1 MLIRN
6 ATALI
11 DGAFHEHTEVR
22 VHNGRVQEIGRG
34 LENGLY
40 EDVVDIKG
48 DYLLPGFVDVHIH
61 AFRGHDTMQG
71 EAAVRA
77 MSRDLFHEGVAA
89 FAPTTMSASAAETCA
104 AVKGVR
110 RVMEQ
115 PECRGAQVLGAHLEA
130 PFLQA
135 DKCGAQR

>member
-6 ATALI
+6 AMAMI

-77 MSRDLFHEGVAA
+77 IGEYDSDVHTPEGK
-89 FAPTTMSASAAETCA
+89 T
-104 AVKGVR
+104 
-110 RVMEQ
+110 
-115 PECRGAQVLGAHLEA
+115 H
-130 PFLQA
+130 
-135 DKCGAQR
+135 